1 MSFLAGLIRLKGA
14 LKVENQ
20 CYLDFW
26 KRGFA
31 WAPSAGITR
40 IRFKGYILRQF
51 TTPVDINLPFF
62 TQKVN
67 CEEFFTIFSPN
78 V

>member
-1 MSFLAGLIRLKGA
+1 MPFSSRLIQLEGA
-14 LKVENQ
+14 LKAEKT
-20 CYLDFW
+20 DFFDFL